1 MLDLKSKTVLVTGGS
16 KGIGA
21 AIVAAIGRRGA
32 YVVVHYGSDRAGAE
46 QAAADIADD
55 HKLLVAADLRRPAEV
70 DRLWQD
76 ALAWRERI
84 DVFVNNAA
92 VMLWH
97 GGIGASDE
105 DWDAVWGETLQVNVL
120 AASRLMRNAVRHY
133 LEEGGGVI
141 VTISSWAA
149 QRGVTNP
156 DTASY
161 GASKAAI
168 RSFTQSIARGYAK
181 NNILAYVIAPG
192 VVRTRLSEQFAATQG
207 GEEKVT
213 AGLAMGEW
221 VPPAEIGELVAF
233 LASGRV
239 RHLSGATLDVNGAS
253 YVR

>member
-1 MLDLKSKTVLVTGGS
+1 
-16 KGIGA
+16 
-21 AIVAAIGRRGA
+21 
-32 YVVVHYGSDRAGAE
+32 
-46 QAAADIADD
+46 
-55 HKLLVAADLRRPAEV
+55 
-70 DRLWQD
+70 
-76 ALAWRERI
+76 
-84 DVFVNNAA
+84 
-92 VMLWH
+92 MLWN
-97 GGIGASDE
+97 GGIDAPDA
-105 DWDAVWGETLQVNVL
+105 DWDAVWAETLQVNVL
-120 AASRLMRNAVRHY
+120 AASRLMRDAVRHY
-133 LEEGGGVI
+133 LETGGGVI

-181 NNILAYVIAPG
+181 ENILAYIVAPG

-207 GEEKVT
+207 GEERVT

-239 RHLSGATLDVNGAS
+239 RHLTGATLDVNGAS